1 MTSARSA
8 HSACSLARGR
18 QAAACQVAIKRT
30 RALEACAGGGQ
41 ALAVNGRPNRR
52 VACVLDAEGL
62 AVEILDLEE
71 VDEEEE
77 EEEEEAEEEGEAEGV
92 AMEGVESE

>member
-1 MTSARSA
+1 M
-8 HSACSLARGR
+8 
-18 QAAACQVAIKRT
+18 AIKRT

-41 ALAVNGRPNRR
+41 ALAVNGRRNRR
-52 VACVLDAEGL
+52 VGCVLDREGL

-77 EEEEEAEEEGEAEGV
+77 EDGAGEEEEDEEEEGV